1 MQRCTLL
8 KSHCK
13 HHYFGENPAK
23 MKARFFPVHKENGTE
38 MAVFFVFSWR
48 LQWQDSQ
55 KCWHFGHHFTNL
67 VRERC
72 PLQTS
77 THRFRS
83 TFQLS
88 KYGSIIE
95 KQRPAAFGNRFRGFP
110 IAPRHKCATL
120 HKTDWCQGDGLFCS
134 TYAHSQLTLQRNK
147 CMNYKHAFI
156 IFSLYDS

>member
-1 MQRCTLL
+1 M
-8 KSHCK
+8 
-13 HHYFGENPAK
+13 
-23 MKARFFPVHKENGTE
+23 
-38 MAVFFVFSWR
+38 FSWR

-55 KCWHFGHHFTNL
+55 KCWHSGHHFANL

-77 THRFRS
+77 TLRFRS

-95 KQRPAAFGNRFRGFP
+95 KQRPAAFGNHLRGIS

-120 HKTDWCQGDGLFCS
+120 HKTGRRFGDDLFCS
-134 TYAHSQLTLQRNK
+134 TYAHLWLTLRRDK
-147 CMNYKHAFI
+147 CINYKHAFI
-156 IFSLYDS
+156 IFSFCDSRSDYMFLVYYSFC